1 MRRALEEIRGV
12 VGVAGVIIWDKTA
25 NECHHLLPARLG
37 DEDAEKI
44 CLELAEFSRLP
55 ISASHLA
62 TKYKKGWLLLFNEPD
77 AAVLIM
83 ARPDLNRATL
93 NLVVRAVLRSIAVRA
108 AEEKV
113 ARQEKKWRRKHVDTV
128 VRTIN
133 LSLAWFQG
141 KMPRFTTA
149 QLLHQIKDELVA
161 EYPVVKYLTVDA
173 NGGVFV
179 KHEVRSR
186 VDGSLLMSSVIL
198 LRRFLEL
205 ATVREAAHRFDIKKQ
220 TVELED
226 ELNELGFY
234 NLFEKQPVAEKA

>member
-12 VGVAGVIIWDKTA
+12 VGVAGVIIWDKSA

-44 CLELAEFSRLP
+44 CLELAELARQP
-55 ISASHLA
+55 KRANHLA
-62 TKYKKGWLLLFNEPD
+62 TRFKKGWLLLFNEPQ

-93 NLVVRAVLRSIAVRA
+93 NLVVRAVLRSIAATATREKVSRQEAKWRAKHGDTLVRA
-108 AEEKV
+108 
-113 ARQEKKWRRKHVDTV
+113 
-128 VRTIN
+128 IN

-149 QLLHQIKDELVA
+149 QLLHQIKDELIA
-161 EYPVVKYLTVDA
+161 DYPVVKYLTVDA

-179 KHEVRSR
+179 KHEMRNKLN
-186 VDGSLLMSSVIL
+186 GSFLVASVLL

-205 ATVREAAHRFDIKKQ
+205 ATVREAAYRFNLKKQ
-220 TVELED
+220 TVELDD
-226 ELNELGFY
+226 ELSELGFY
-234 NLFEKQPVAEKA
+234 DLFEKQPLAEKA